1 MCILGRVVAA
11 VRREKGGQIIL
22 SVIVPA
28 VHSSFGFFSI
38 FRSKKNKSEG
48 NQGSARDRKSFEKA
62 RPPVPPRS
70 LPRQKRT
77 RGKGKPSYYYDY
89 YYGKGEGGRKK
100 FIDIGVGRSLSTF
113 AYPIRGISC
122 FMYPQMGRDDVTN
135 HFRSPYI
142 IAFGTDR
149 LLKCSY

>member
-48 NQGSARDRKSFEKA
+48 NRGSARDRKSYEKA

-100 FIDIGVGRSLSTF
+100 FIDIGVGRSLYFCVPYKGNLLFYVSANGPRWRHKSF
-113 AYPIRGISC
+113 PFPIYYC
-122 FMYPQMGRDDVTN
+122 FRNGQTAEM
-135 HFRSPYI
+135 
-142 IAFGTDR
+142 
-149 LLKCSY
+149 